1 MNISL
6 ALVKA
11 RQVCRV
17 VNDNGCWE
25 VEHPVDLGDLD
36 SNTVRHVCN
45 NYKEAIKYC
54 AQAVARVA
62 VLQKFP
68 GVNNVERAKVFGRMR
83 QWQTENPGVTA
94 VQIAR
99 FGVRYIESGH
109 KL

>member
-17 VNDNGCWE
+17 VKDNGCWE
-25 VEHPVDLGDLD
+25 VEVPIDLGDLD
-36 SNTVRHVCN
+36 SDPVRHMCDS
-45 NYKEAIKYC
+45 YKEAINRC
-54 AQAVARVA
+54 ANAVARVA

-68 GVNNVERAKVFGRMR
+68 SVNNVERAKVFGRMR
-83 QWQTENPGVTA
+83 RWQTENPGATA
-94 VQIAR
+94 VEIAR
-99 FGVRYIESGH
+99 FGVRYIESGY